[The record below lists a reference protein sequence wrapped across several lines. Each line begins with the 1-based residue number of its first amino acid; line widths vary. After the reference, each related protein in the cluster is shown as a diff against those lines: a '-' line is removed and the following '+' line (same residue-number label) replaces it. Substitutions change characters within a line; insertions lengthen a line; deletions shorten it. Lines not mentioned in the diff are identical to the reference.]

1 MINFMVTP
9 QSSTYRE
16 NTLQKPKHFLNFFII
31 KGTGSPFSY
40 VVQPGVLLPVRSRT
54 KTIPDNQP
62 LFWPIVRLK
71 RSLIQV
77 AQTTSLRLYNLNVW
91 DRLIGWG
98 FAIPCKDAYTQ
109 NQTISDEQPL

>member
-1 MINFMVTP
+1 MVRP
-9 QSSTYRE
+9 QSSTYRAI
-16 NTLQKPKHFLNFFII
+16 TLQNPQNFLNFFII

-54 KTIPDNQP
+54 KTIPDSQP
-62 LFWPIVRLK
+62 IFWPIVRLK

-77 AQTTSLRLYNLNVW
+77 PQTTSLRLHNLNVW
-91 DRLIGWG
+91 DRLIEWG